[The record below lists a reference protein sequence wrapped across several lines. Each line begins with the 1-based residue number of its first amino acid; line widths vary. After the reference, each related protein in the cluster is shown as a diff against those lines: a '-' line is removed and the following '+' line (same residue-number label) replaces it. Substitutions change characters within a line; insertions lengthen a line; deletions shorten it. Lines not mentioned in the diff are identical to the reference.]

1 MRGFFQ
7 YIPPFAPDYSGAVG
21 ALFQAGGLIVLC
33 DPGGCSGNV
42 AGYDEPRFYGSGAA
56 FYSGAIRELDTIF
69 GRDDKLEQKIL
80 AAANLGSYAFLAL
93 VGTPVVSVIGTDLE
107 ALARRLE
114 KATGIPAF
122 GVSTTGMED
131 YSLGERLALLAY
143 GKRLLPEHRGAEGDR
158 IGIFGATPL
167 NAAGCDELP
176 DLMREQYGDRAVLFS
191 EAEGPA
197 CLARMEGIKEILCVS
212 PSCVPVCRMIR
223 DRLGIPYEMNYPA
236 SPALVRAAQAV
247 PAGNKRVLILHQQA
261 VGNTLRSLLREKVQ
275 GEICVGTFFQR
286 DPDSLE
292 EGDLQFQGE
301 DELVERGR
309 GFDVIVGDPLYRR
322 ALEGTGALWV
332 DLPHRA
338 CSGDLYL

>member
-42 AGYDEPRFYGSGAA
+42 AGYDEPRFYGSHAA
-56 FYSGAIRELDTIF
+56 FFSGAIRELDTIF

-80 AAANLGSYAFLAL
+80 AAANLDSYAFLAL

-107 ALARRLE
+107 ALARRLG

-122 GVSTTGMED
+122 GISTTGMAD
-131 YSLGERLALLAY
+131 YSVGEHLALLAY
-143 GKRLLPEHRGAEGDR
+143 GKRFLPEHRGPAGDK

-167 NAAGCDELP
+167 NAAGGDNLP
-176 DLMREQYGDRAVLFS
+176 ALMRQQYGDRAVLFS

-197 CLARMEGIKEILCVS
+197 CLARMEGIKEILCLS

-223 DRLGIPYEMNYPA
+223 DRLGIPYQMDYPA
-236 SPALVRAAQAV
+236 SPTLVQAARAV

-261 VGNTLRSLLREKVQ
+261 VGNTLRTLLREKVQ
-275 GEICVGTFFQR
+275 GDIIVGTFFQR
-286 DPDSLE
+286 DSDSLE
-292 EGDLQFQGE
+292 EGDLLFQGE
-301 DELVERGR
+301 DELVEQGR
-309 GFDVIVGDPLYRR
+309 RFDVIVADPLYRR
-322 ALEGTGALWV
+322 ALEGAGAVWV

-338 CSGDLYL
+338 CSGELYL

>member
-42 AGYDEPRFYGSGAA
+42 AGYDEPRFYGSHAA

-131 YSLGERLALLAY
+131 YSVGERLALLAY
-143 GKRLLPEHRGAEGDR
+143 GKRFLPEHRGAAGDR

-167 NAAGCDELP
+167 NGAGDDDLP
-176 DLMREQYGDRAVLFS
+176 ALMRERYGDRAVLFS

-197 CLARMEGIKEILCVS
+197 CLARMEGIKEILCLS

-223 DRLGIPYEMNYPA
+223 DRLDIPYKMDYPA
-236 SPALVRAAQAV
+236 SPTLVQAAQAV
-247 PAGNKRVLILHQQA
+247 PAGAKRVLILHQQA
-261 VGNTLRSLLREKVQ
+261 VGNTLRALLREKVQ
-275 GEICVGTFFQR
+275 GEICVGTFFQQA
-286 DPDSLE
+286 PDSLE
-292 EGDLQFQGE
+292 AGDLQFQGE
-301 DELVERGR
+301 DELVERGC

>member
-42 AGYDEPRFYGSGAA
+42 AGYDEPRFYGSHAA

-80 AAANLGSYAFLAL
+80 AAAKLGSYAFLAL

-122 GVSTTGMED
+122 GISTTGMAD
-131 YSLGERLALLAY
+131 YSVGERLALLAY
-143 GKRLLPEHRGAEGDR
+143 GKRLLPEHRGPTGDK

-167 NAAGCDELP
+167 NAAGGDNLP
-176 DLMREQYGDRAVLFS
+176 DLMRQQYGDRAVLFS
-191 EAEGPA
+191 ESEGPA
-197 CLARMEGIKEILCVS
+197 CLARMEGIQEIRCLS

-223 DRLGIPYEMNYPA
+223 DRLGIPYEMHYPA
-236 SPALVRAAQAV
+236 SPTLVRAAQAV
-247 PAGNKRVLILHQQA
+247 PAGKKRVLILHQQA
-261 VGNTLRSLLREKVQ
+261 VGNTLRTLLREKLE
-275 GEICVGTFFQR
+275 GEIIVGTFFQR
-286 DPDSLE
+286 DSNHLE
-292 EGDLQFQGE
+292 EGDLLFQGE
-301 DELVERGR
+301 DELVEQGR
-309 GFDVIVGDPLYRR
+309 RFDVIVADPLYRR
-322 ALEGTGALWV
+322 ALEGAGAVWV

-338 CSGDLYL
+338 CSGELYL